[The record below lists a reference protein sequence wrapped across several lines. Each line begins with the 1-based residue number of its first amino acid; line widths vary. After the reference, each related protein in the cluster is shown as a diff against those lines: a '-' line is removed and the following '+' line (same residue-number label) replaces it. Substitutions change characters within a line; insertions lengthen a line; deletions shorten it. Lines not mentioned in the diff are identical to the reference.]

1 MIKLLI
7 NRCIA
12 KDYLYLFI
20 YNDYVTGSTGKKKIY
35 PEHCKQQIKFFRFQ
49 YINKYL
55 PNETGNSFLIKQ
67 SSETY
72 EKVHVYIDIRL

>member
-7 NRCIA
+7 NRCIV

-20 YNDYVTGSTGKKKIY
+20 YNDYVIGSIGKKKIY
-35 PEHCKQQIKFFRFQ
+35 FEYCKQQIKFFRFQ

-55 PNETGNSFLIKQ
+55 LNEIGKQ
-67 SSETY
+67 FFN
-72 EKVHVYIDIRL
+72 